1 MRLSSRVLQ
10 LIAIVAPIAFFQ
22 PASALDLIQS
32 YREALANDSTFAA
45 ARYANVA
52 GQERLPQARAGL
64 LPNVGASL
72 GRNHS
77 ESDSGPFNV
86 STNSTDIGLQLS
98 QPLFDWSIWQGYEQS
113 KLLVAISDAQLVQAR
128 QDLALR
134 VSQAY
139 FDVLAAQDDLT
150 FIGAQKSAI
159 AEQLASAQRN
169 FEIGTATITDT
180 YEAQARYDLV
190 VATELQAE
198 STLDL
203 ARSALRQVIGTSP
216 GQLATLRSDVEVPA
230 PQPARVDDWINQAV
244 TQNLSVVQSQLN
256 TEVASRSIE
265 IAKAGH
271 LPTVALTASLG
282 RNIQGDATS
291 QSGVLLP
298 RGTTTRTIGVQLLVP
313 VFSGYATSSRITES
327 VALREKA
334 LFDLETARRN
344 VSQLTRQA
352 YLGVTSG
359 LAQIQA
365 LKAAEVSSR
374 SALDANKTGYEVGV
388 RINIDVLNAQQQ
400 LFSTQRDLARARYNA
415 LQFSLQL
422 KSAIGVLSEADV
434 EGINRLLMP

>member
-10 LIAIVAPIAFFQ
+10 LIAIVAPLAICQ

-32 YREALANDSTFAA
+32 YREALANDSTFAS

-52 GQERLPQARAGL
+52 GQERLPQARANL
-64 LPNVGASL
+64 LPNIGASL
-72 GRNHS
+72 GRTHA
-77 ESDSGPFNV
+77 ETDSGPLSV
-86 STNSTDIGLQLS
+86 SGNSTDLGLQLV

-113 KLLVAISDAQLVQAR
+113 KLLVAISDAQLIQAR

-150 FIGAQKSAI
+150 FIAAQKSAI
-159 AEQLASAQRN
+159 SEQLASAQRN

-216 GQLATLRSDVEVPA
+216 GQLATLRTDVEVPA

-265 IAKAGH
+265 IAKSGH
-271 LPTVALTASLG
+271 LPTVALTASVG
-282 RNIQGDATS
+282 RNVEGNARTQN
-291 QSGVLLP
+291 GVLLP
-298 RGTTTRTIGVQLLVP
+298 RGTTTRAIGVQILVP

-334 LFDLETARRN
+334 IFDLETARRN

-415 LQFSLQL
+415 LQYSLQL

>member
-1 MRLSSRVLQ
+1 MRLSSRVVQGLAV
-10 LIAIVAPIAFFQ
+10 LASIAFAQ
-22 PASALDLIQS
+22 PAGALDLIQS
-32 YREALANDSTFAA
+32 YREALANDSSFAS
-45 ARYANVA
+45 ARYANIA
-52 GQERLPQARAGL
+52 GQEILPQARASL
-64 LPNVGASL
+64 LPAVGASL
-72 GRNHS
+72 GRTRA
-77 ESDSGPFNV
+77 ETDSGPYNV
-86 STNSTDIGLQLS
+86 KTTSTDLGLQLS

-134 VSQAY
+134 VARAY

-150 FIGAQKSAI
+150 FIAAQKSAI
-159 AEQLASAQRN
+159 SEQLASAKRN

-190 VATELQAE
+190 IATELQAE
-198 STLDL
+198 SALDL

-216 GQLATLRSDVEVPA
+216 GQLATLRQDVEVPA
-230 PQPARVDDWINQAV
+230 PQPARVDDWIGQAV
-244 TQNLSVVQSQLN
+244 TQNLNVVQSQLN

-271 LPTVALTASLG
+271 LPTVALTASIG
-282 RNIQGDATS
+282 RNLLGDAQT
-291 QSGVLLP
+291 QNGVLQP
-298 RGTTTRTIGVQLLVP
+298 RGSTTRAIGVQLLVP

-334 LFDLETARRN
+334 LFDLETTRRTVAQN
-344 VSQLTRQA
+344 TRQA

-374 SALDANKTGYEVGV
+374 SALEANKTGYEVGV

-400 LFSTQRDLARARYNA
+400 LFSTQRDLARARYDA
-415 LQFSLQL
+415 LNYSLQL
-422 KSAIGVLSEADV
+422 KSAIGMLGEADV
-434 EGINRLLMP
+434 EAINRLLLP